1 MLFNHILV
9 ALLLAAGCSSSNNQS
24 AGNQKPAESTQ
35 ATTATATTG
44 STPETTETIS
54 HDSMTTAKV
63 NAQTNDNNY
72 RLIVSFIS
80 IGEGTDIK
88 AHENFDAFMSSWQ
101 TENNKTLVVD
111 KVPWGR
117 EGEVDYCFKLNELDK
132 DSQAKFVSKVQDA
145 VKDSKLVQISENQPC
160 MHKR

>member
-1 MLFNHILV
+1 MLFNHILI
-9 ALLLAAGCSSSNNQS
+9 ALLLAVGCSSSKNQS
-24 AGNQKPAESTQ
+24 GENKKPDEATQ
-35 ATTATATTG
+35 TTTASATTG
-44 STPETTETIS
+44 TTSEATETIS

-88 AHENFDAFMSSWQ
+88 AHEKFDAFMSSWQ
-101 TENNKTLVVD
+101 TENNKTLVVE

-117 EGEVDYCFKLNELDK
+117 EGEVDYCLKLNELDK
-132 DSQAKFVSKVQDA
+132 DSQSKFVSQIQDA